1 MNANRATAIVGV
13 DVGVV
18 GIVTEDPPE
27 TPPPEE
33 IGIFG
38 RIIIHVSVLLL
49 IMRLIH
55 FFRFET

>member
-33 IGIFG
+33 IS
-38 RIIIHVSVLLL
+38 SVLKLKIKAKL
-49 IMRLIH
+49 K
-55 FFRFET
+55 